1 MPSASRKVFSSVST
15 RRRMLMW
22 STRTPFQLKF
32 SAPVKNMDELIRQN
46 FGPGES
52 LWNPKCFDRLYTLR
66 EGSKVLALCT
76 LQKWGRAGW
85 ILGDLCVAEKRK
97 GLATRLVNKVL
108 SKVKEP
114 IWVDANEESNGI
126 FAKDPRW
133 HRTNEGP
140 WEPTGTAWV
149 LETST
154 VLNDNG
160 TNGSTL

>member
-1 MPSASRKVFSSVST
+1 
-15 RRRMLMW
+15 MLHKFLGGFNGPAIYKW
-22 STRTPFQLKF
+22 LILKF

-76 LQKWGRAGW
+76 LQKWGRDGW

-133 HRTNEGP
+133 TRARQNP
-140 WEPTGTAWV
+140 WAPSGTAWA
-149 LETST
+149 
-154 VLNDNG
+154 
-160 TNGSTL
+160 TLGNMRP